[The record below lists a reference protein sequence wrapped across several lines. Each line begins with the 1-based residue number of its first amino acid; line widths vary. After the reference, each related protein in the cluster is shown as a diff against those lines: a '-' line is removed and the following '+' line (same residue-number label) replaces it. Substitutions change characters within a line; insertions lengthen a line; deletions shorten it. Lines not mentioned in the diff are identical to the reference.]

1 MAKVPGFA
9 NAMPAAGVSSKCTSG
24 YVCERG

>member
-9 NAMPAAGVSSKCTSG
+9 KAIAGAPSKCTSG
-24 YVCERG
+24 YVCESG